1 LKFAVPSKHTVVGS
15 VMLCFLFAQQALSG
29 FVFCISSYC
38 IFSCWCA
45 SSCPV
50 APSHANLFASCCLPK
65 GLISSFLNLS
75 WARWAAITNRSLL
88 ETLRLRLFCESG

>member
-15 VMLCFLFAQQALSG
+15 VMLCFLSAQQTLSG

-75 WARWAAITNRSLL
+75 WARWAAITNRPPLD
-88 ETLRLRLFCESG
+88 TQAAFV